1 MIKSFGFSD
10 QNYIQIAAC
19 KERPYKEV
27 VHPYRQV
34 HNKNLNE

>member
-10 QNYIQIAAC
+10 QNYIQEAVR
-19 KERPYKEV
+19 KEHPYKNG

-34 HNKNLNE
+34 HKKI